1 MSKLHLIADIGAT
14 NARFALVSDTS
25 NELQQ
30 QHTIAAKDYPDLT
43 HALQAYLAAIG
54 TPRIAR
60 ACLAIAGPVHK
71 PVFTLANN
79 HWQVNK
85 VEAEI
90 LLACDI
96 LWLNDFAVQAW
107 GVTALGADQQKVI
120 KSGTGRN
127 DGNRLVIGPGSGLG
141 VAGLVADKGHWVPVI
156 GEGGHASFAPGNAQ
170 EVAVLQHLQ
179 QQYGHVSVERVASG
193 SGIPVLYKALAELA
207 EQAVRYTDAAQI
219 AEAAKQGDALAE
231 QTLQMFFAI
240 LGQSVASAA
249 VIMGATGGVYLV
261 GGILPKLLDEL
272 EASEFVERFVQRG
285 RFGTYMDEMPI
296 ILSLDANLG
305 LKGAALAVLNEQQ
318 GQAGK

>member
-14 NARFALVSDTS
+14 NARFALVSDAS

-30 QHTIAAKDYPDLT
+30 QQTLAAADYADLT
-43 HALQAYLAAIG
+43 HAVKAYLAAIG
-54 TPRIAR
+54 APKVAR

-85 VEAEI
+85 VEVEN

-141 VAGLVADKGHWVPVI
+141 VAGLVADKGRWVPVI

-170 EVAVLQHLQ
+170 EAAVLQHLQ
-179 QQYGHVSVERVASG
+179 QQYEHVSVERVASG
-193 SGIPVLYKALAELA
+193 SGIPVLYKAVAELA
-207 EQAVRYTDAAQI
+207 EQEVRYTDAAHI

-231 QTLQMFFAI
+231 QAMQMFFAI

-261 GGILPKLLDEL
+261 GGILPKLLDQL
-272 EASEFVERFVQRG
+272 QASEFVERFVKRG

-305 LKGAALAVLNEQQ
+305 LKGAALAVQNQ
-318 GQAGK
+318 